1 MSTKKGRFELRGYLP
16 NTRGKLTRIRTFT
29 QHFNDPQVAALEIYR
44 IQKEGEVRGGRSNQW
59 VMEVVDLSKKK
70 GKLAPV
76 VTYEELKRGMYTAPS
91 DEPVLPPGTK
101 RG

>member
-1 MSTKKGRFELRGYLP
+1 VSKAKGRFELRGYLP

-29 QHFNDPQVAALEIYR
+29 QHFNDPQVAALEIFR
-44 IQKEGEVRGGRSNQW
+44 IKNEGQAIGGRQSQW

-76 VTYEELKRGMYTAPS
+76 VTYEELKRGMYVAPP